1 MSYRDIGYVRASMP
15 DDLPRLANY
24 NEARLWYS
32 AVKPF
37 AKGRKVG
44 EKPLG
49 RNRRYDRA
57 IISREAES
65 GAIVITH
72 YNTPILKF
80 YENGAMDLQTGGYD
94 SISTVQILQEVLG
107 PKNFLRRRTKAYYV
121 DTTTGSQRF
130 YRFSN
135 TLSLN
140 ADRSVNLATTT
151 TEYYHLLNK
160 QKYKEVQKRYADFME
175 YAISVNS
182 LTKGGKATTRE
193 VILRETKISAH
204 YYLRSAQHVLSSD
217 SRSIEWNKSAQ
228 LDIRE
233 LFFNKLVEAN
243 GDIEKWYPLVLHLS
257 FSCATNMSSTYGD
270 DMLDRT
276 HEWET
281 DTKRMKN
288 FFNTILKY
296 HHASE
301 VFEKVEVPLG
311 EIKHDSNKKFL
322 MGWTV

>member
-37 AKGRKVG
+37 AKGRKAG

-57 IISREAES
+57 LISREADS

-121 DTTTGSQRF
+121 DTTTGTQRF

-175 YAISVNS
+175 YAVSVNS
-182 LTKGGKATTRE
+182 LTKGGKATTNE
-193 VILRETKISAH
+193 VLLRGAKINAN

-217 SRSIEWNKSAQ
+217 SRSISWNKSAQ

-233 LFFNKLVEAN
+233 LFFNRLVEAN
-243 GDIEKWYPLVLHLS
+243 GNMEEWYPLVLHLS
-257 FSCATNMSSTYGD
+257 FSCATNVHSSFPDEGGT
-270 DMLDRT
+270 RT

>member
-1 MSYRDIGYVRASMP
+1 MSQFVRTIMP
-15 DDLPRLANY
+15 DDIPYLTNHR
-24 NEARLWYS
+24 EADLWFK

-37 AKGRKVG
+37 AKGRKAG

-57 IISREAES
+57 IISREADS
-65 GAIVITH
+65 GAIVISH
-72 YNTPILKF
+72 YQTPILKF
-80 YENGAMDLQTGGYD
+80 YVNGAMDLHTGGYD

-107 PKNFLRRRTKAYYV
+107 PQHFTRKRTKAYYI
-121 DTTTGSQRF
+121 DTSTGTKQF
-130 YRFSN
+130 YRFNN

-140 ADRSVNLATTT
+140 SDRTINLATTT
-151 TEYYHLLNK
+151 QEYYHLLNK
-160 QKYKEVQKRYADFME
+160 QKFKEVQKRYADFME
-175 YAISVNS
+175 YAVSVNN

-193 VILRETKISAH
+193 VILRETKVSTH
-204 YYLRSAQHVLSSD
+204 YYLRSAQHMLSSD

-243 GDIEKWYPLVLHLS
+243 GDIEKWYPLVQHLS
-257 FSCATNMSSTYGD
+257 FSCASQVNSSYSED
-270 DMLDRT
+270 ALDRT

-322 MGWTV
+322 RSATV